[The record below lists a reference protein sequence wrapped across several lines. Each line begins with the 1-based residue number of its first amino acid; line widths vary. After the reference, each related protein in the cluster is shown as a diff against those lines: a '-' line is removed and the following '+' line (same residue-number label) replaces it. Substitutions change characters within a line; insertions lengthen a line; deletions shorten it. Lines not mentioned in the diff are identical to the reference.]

1 MEAPGSLAAGAA
13 DAEAGGPAS
22 ATPSH
27 PALHHPPPLHR
38 PPSGAPGGRLSVGG
52 NRNTA
57 TVPTTSAPSA
67 AEERFSLVTGNPL
80 DFAMV
85 IRLAPDLVDEIKRV
99 EAQGGTARIKFDS
112 SANNPSGNVDVG
124 GKDYR
129 FTWSREMGDLCDTY
143 EERQSGEDGNG
154 LLVES
159 GCAWRKLNV
168 QRILDESTKNHVKMR
183 SEEAER
189 KLKSRKAIIL
199 DHGNPSMKSQKKALV
214 AAESNMWRKP
224 FKQKEPEPKK
234 RKIETPPVAV
244 GGPPKAAYKSGLPS
258 TTPAKSRPSV
268 SPVPS
273 PPEHPDAPASPFGT
287 GNPPTKGHTSM
298 EDIMPIMAMGK
309 EIATSSKK
317 EMPNRTT
324 SGALREKSGHKGYFR
339 GQPMDLQSMLIS
351 LLMEKPEG
359 MSLKALERAI
369 GDTKPNS
376 IRKIEPIIK
385 KIANFQA
392 PGRYCLKSGL
402 ELENFKKSLSE
413 SRSSPEDNHHQT
425 LALEDKR
432 GDIPVHMPDLEEKV
446 ATEELGKQAHKQG
459 SDEDVD
465 IMSDDDKESKPKLQ
479 TSEPGFSASPIPW
492 RTSVLGPIQNGPG
505 EKQDVNGPDVVE
517 IEQDLPDNDQ
527 DTEMAVAANSISN
540 KEGEK
545 PVENIRL
552 CSPFHQGHQDSEVY
566 TGNLFSERETIA
578 KGGFKHKKTDS
589 SERTYKGKSKRGSDL
604 EHLREK
610 SENSKRLKA
619 GSLPQPQMSRGRGPL
634 FLESPQN
641 PSDRAVE
648 DPYKGHS
655 AQMTNRVSRDGNA
668 DSGLQ
673 KGPNQRSTGKSILG
687 SQDSGRKPVDLNARI
702 KAPDAAERP
711 DINAENLGRGIRYSE
726 KNHHSHD
733 GLSAQNDEV
742 SRQIQDEDCYTKE
755 RRIPRT
761 SKEGA
766 FGEKHS
772 LHFDSYSYG
781 KHGALDGTSKE
792 AGEVSNSRTHYSP
805 KDNNRIDVERSPVIN
820 GRGKILQ
827 RELSDLELGEL
838 RESLPEETP
847 GAKEFERTSSFKQ
860 LENKPSTSDYWNA
873 DLSKGKPT
881 GKAILDSG
889 KPSPPHL
896 RVGVPSN
903 PEGSSKRRTP
913 EHHAEDLTRQHHR
926 VVQSQAQCPHPPSRA
941 DRPEVGT
948 QKLGDVSGKL
958 RHNDARPSQGIGLE
972 GYVDTHK
979 KASVNASLQNDTKRG
994 PVCHPAKES
1003 KMQKSNASADLN
1015 DVRKDTSLTES
1026 NEGVLKR
1033 RESSSDENSCS
1044 YSKYEKEE
1052 PELRGPIKD
1061 FSQYKEYLQEY
1072 DEKYDSYSSL
1082 NKTLESYRNE
1092 FNKLGRDLEI
1102 ANGKDME
1109 KYYSILG
1116 QLKESYRQC
1125 GTVQHIGYGK
1135 SLTLG

>member
-1 MEAPGSLAAGAA
+1 MYGGSGKLGRGGGGRGGAGKRNNL
-13 DAEAGGPAS
+13 
-22 ATPSH
+22 PS
-27 PALHHPPPLHR
+27 ALHHQPPLHR
-38 PPSGAPGGRLSVGG
+38 PSSGAPSGRLSVGG
-52 NRNTA
+52 NRNAASAPTA
-57 TVPTTSAPSA
+57 SAPSA
-67 AEERFSLVTGNPL
+67 AEETFSLVTGNPL

-124 GKDYR
+124 GKAYR
-129 FTWSREMGDLCDTY
+129 FTWSREMGDLCDIY

-199 DHGNPSMKSQKKALV
+199 DHGNPSMNSQKKALV
-214 AAESNMWRKP
+214 AAEWYAYTQHFSYMDKASGSVCDPTCGESLSN
-224 FKQKEPEPKK
+224 K
-234 RKIETPPVAV
+234 RSLSSKRGKLKTPPVAV
-244 GGPPKAAYKSGLPS
+244 GGPPKSAYKSGLPS
-258 TTPAKSRPSV
+258 TTPVKSRPPV
-268 SPVPS
+268 SPLSS
-273 PPEHPDAPASPFGT
+273 PPEHPYAPASPFGT
-287 GNPPTKGHTSM
+287 GNPTKAHTSI
-298 EDIMPIMAMGK
+298 EDVMPIMAMGK
-309 EIATSSKK
+309 EIATSSEK

-324 SGALREKSGHKGYFR
+324 SGALLRVKPGHKGNFG

-359 MSLKALERAI
+359 MSLKALEKAI
-369 GDTKPNS
+369 GDTIPNS

-392 PGRYCLKSGL
+392 PGRYCLKPGV

-432 GDIPVHMPDLEEKV
+432 NDIPAPMLNLEEKV
-446 ATEELGKQAHKQG
+446 ATEDLGKQAQSSSNIGEELNSLEKIDIQHHSPDIFGDKKG

-479 TSEPGFSASPIPW
+479 TSEPGFSTSPIPW
-492 RTSVLGPIQNGPG
+492 GTSELGPIQNGPG
-505 EKQDVNGPDVVE
+505 EKQDVNGSDIVE

-540 KEGEK
+540 KKGEK

-552 CSPFHQGHQDSEVY
+552 CSPDHQEHQERQVY
-566 TGNLFSERETIA
+566 TENM
-578 KGGFKHKKTDS
+578 
-589 SERTYKGKSKRGSDL
+589 GSDL
-604 EHLREK
+604 HLPEK

-619 GSLPQPQMSRGRGPL
+619 GSLPQPQTSRGRGPL
-634 FLESPQN
+634 FSESPQN
-641 PSDRAVE
+641 PSDRTVE

-655 AQMTNRVSRDGNA
+655 TQMMNRVSRDGNA
-668 DSGLQ
+668 DSCLQ
-673 KGPNQRSTGKSILG
+673 KGSNQRIPGKSILD
-687 SQDSGRKPVDLNARI
+687 SQDSGRRPVDLTARV
-702 KAPDAAERP
+702 KAPDAEERP
-711 DINAENLGRGIRYSE
+711 GIHAENVGRGIRYSD
-726 KNHHSHD
+726 KNHHSHE
-733 GLSAQNDEV
+733 GLSSQNDKV
-742 SRQIQDEDCYTKE
+742 SRQIQDEDSYTKE
-755 RRIPRT
+755 KIVPRI

-781 KHGALDGTSKE
+781 KHGALDETSKE
-792 AGEVSNSRTHYSP
+792 AGEVSNSHM
-805 KDNNRIDVERSPVIN
+805 
-820 GRGKILQ
+820 G
-827 RELSDLELGEL
+827 ELSDLELGEL
-838 RESLPEETP
+838 REPLPKETP
-847 GAKEFERTSSFKQ
+847 GAKKEFERKRSFKQ
-860 LENKPSTSDYWNA
+860 SENKPSTSDYWNA

-881 GKAILDSG
+881 GKTMLDSG
-889 KPSPPHL
+889 KSSPPHL

-926 VVQSQAQCPHPPSRA
+926 VVQSQAQCPQPPSRA
-941 DRPEVGT
+941 DRPEVGI
-948 QKLGDVSGKL
+948 QKLGDASSKL

-972 GYVDTHK
+972 GNVDTHK
-979 KASVNASLQNDTKRG
+979 KACVNAPLQHETKRG
-994 PVCHPAKES
+994 PICHPAKEN
-1003 KMQKSNASADLN
+1003 KTQKSNASVDLN
-1015 DVRKDTSLTES
+1015 DVGKDTSLTES
-1026 NEGVLKR
+1026 NDGGLKR

-1052 PELRGPIKD
+1052 PELRGPIKN

-1092 FNKLGRDLEI
+1092 FNKLGRDLET
-1102 ANGKDME
+1102 AKGKDME
-1109 KYYSILG
+1109 KIL
-1116 QLKESYRQC
+1116 
-1125 GTVQHIGYGK
+1125 
-1135 SLTLG
+1135 